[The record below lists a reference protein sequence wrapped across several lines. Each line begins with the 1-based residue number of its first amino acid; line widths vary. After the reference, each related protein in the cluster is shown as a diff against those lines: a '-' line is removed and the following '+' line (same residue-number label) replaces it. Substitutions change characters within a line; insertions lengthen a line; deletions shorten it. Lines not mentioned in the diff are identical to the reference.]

1 MLFPAR
7 YEGQK
12 PLDGRYL
19 THEGPPIMTATMNE
33 TPDQKP
39 DAGAAKPASGPVTG
53 KDPAAAI
60 AAQIVRG
67 DKQADG
73 AKPKEEE
80 NFLVFLIKL
89 ALIVGIFRSFIFS
102 PFNIPSESMLPR
114 LENGDY
120 LLAAKWPYGFSKYSM
135 PFSLPLIP
143 GRILAAQPKR
153 GDVVIFKAPPGN
165 DVDYIKRVI
174 GLPGDTVQM
183 RDGVLYINNHPV
195 KKERQPDFVI
205 AQSDNTH
212 CVLPEFERR
221 EADGSATC
229 HYPQF
234 KETLP
239 EGKSYN
245 VLDLGYRD
253 QDNTPAVT
261 IPADRLF
268 LMGDNRD
275 NSMDSRF
282 PAQEGGGIGLVPQEN
297 LVGRATIVMWSTDGG
312 ANWLLP
318 WTWFT
323 SARWNRIGG
332 LF

>member
-1 MLFPAR
+1 MNDTPEHAQESAGPAA
-7 YEGQK
+7 
-12 PLDGRYL
+12 
-19 THEGPPIMTATMNE
+19 ATR
-33 TPDQKP
+33 
-39 DAGAAKPASGPVTG
+39 
-53 KDPAAAI
+53 DPAADI
-60 AAQIVRG
+60 AAQIARG
-67 DKQADG
+67 AKP
-73 AKPKEEE
+73 AKPKEDE
-80 NFLVFLIKL
+80 NFFVFLIKL
-89 ALIVGIFRSFIFS
+89 VLIVGIFRSFIFS

-143 GRILAAQPKR
+143 GRVLPHQPAR

-174 GLPGDTVQM
+174 GLPGDTVQLKG
-183 RDGVLYINNHPV
+183 GVVWLNGKAVPKV
-195 KKERQPDFVI
+195 KQDDFVI
-205 AQSDNTH
+205 RISPNTN
-212 CVLPEFERR
+212 CVSPEFEAL
-221 EADGSATC
+221 EKDGTPSC

-245 VLDLGYRD
+245 VLDLGYRP
-253 QDNTPAVT
+253 QDDTPPVLV
-261 IPADRLF
+261 PADRLF

-282 PAQEGGGIGLVPQEN
+282 PAIEGGGIGLVPQEN

-312 ANWLLP
+312 ANWFLP

-323 SARWNRIGG
+323 AARWNRIGG
-332 LF
+332 TF